1 MHGRVL
7 VHLRQR
13 SCAVCESQANPPL
26 QNSQWATHLELAV
39 QLGQTRGLFLLPG
52 GRPLLL
58 GGGGSGSGSA
68 GAVESNGGTGSLN
81 DGCVCGIRAG
91 VGTRGAGAG
100 VVSSS
105 TVTGAGL

>member
-7 VHLRQR
+7 VHLTQR
-13 SCAVCESQANPPL
+13 SCAVCESQASPPL
-26 QNSQWATHLELAV
+26 QNSQWATHLKLAV
-39 QLGQTRGLFLLPG
+39 QLRQTRGLFLLPG

-68 GAVESNGGTGSLN
+68 GAVESSGGTGSLN
-81 DGCVCGIRAG
+81 DGCVCGVRAG
-91 VGTRGAGAG
+91 LGTRGAG
-100 VVSSS
+100 VVSSA